1 MLRIPI
7 VISMLA
13 ALAASAPQNQVV
25 SSFTE
30 IWRPSTAGHQTGR
43 QIEAITNEEVE
54 DFRHEAHTR
63 PGRHVQFNDVLEE
76 IEDEETNH
84 RFTTQQ
90 PFDLAKHDEI
100 VGHQT
105 TAGIDSESATTHNTI
120 THTTSKSM
128 VTVFADSH
136 LHDGKCGPAGV
147 APHFLAQETRAPAH
161 HYCTSS
167 GYAWP
172 DGSGHPAWEADFGRY
187 TDGFTAGP
195 NGEYDGNR
203 VVYIIP
209 AAGGSY
215 VVVNNEK
222 DCVTDLY
229 FCTEEV
235 RCSTHATCIEAIKQ
249 GKCSKQD
256 QVPFPATTTT
266 NYRQEETVQ
275 LPTTPAQQS
284 TQTETTKKVTEVPCD
299 ETSKGTQTETIT
311 KEDHIPAQKPAP
323 VQQSTQT
330 ETITKEDHVPAQEP
344 APVQQSTQTE
354 AVKKEDHVSAQ
365 KPAPVQQ
372 SIQTETTEKVTKA
385 PCDETSKGIQTETIT
400 KEDHIPAQKPAPV
413 QQSTQTETTEKV
425 TKAPCDETSKGT
437 QTKTIKK
444 EDHIPA
450 QKPAP
455 VQQSTQTEP
464 TEKVA
469 KVVPCGP
476 STGVECFDTTRRTET
491 TTRTVNGVTTV
502 IDQKKSENTVPVK
515 PTEQQKATHV
525 PFYPAPVKE
534 HKKDTHVPFYPAPT
548 KEHKKDTHVPFYPA
562 PTKEHKK
569 DTHVPAIITPV
580 VSDVTT
586 TEVVTEKERNCYNV
600 CNDVGAEGSELK
612 DVTMEWCVRM
622 VKVAVKDGKTPCGED
637 VVDAF
642 KRHVREEYFKQF
654 GSTPEEDARLEKEKV
669 HHAAGYTADQA
680 NAAHAQHSAVRTR
693 ELVDKDI
700 KERQHVLELI
710 EKDIAKVKGLLAG
723 KTLSDPERANMEKEL
738 VRLQKEEKTVLATL
752 AALESEYHAFNTVA
766 PVIVAEANKE
776 VAADKKRNTAEHD
789 NLLHTTTSAKTTSD
803 ILELISLHKR
813 SHEAAV
819 TSEELAKLEIAVKAT
834 TESFQSL
841 KASNTFTSEDLAKIE
856 KAFADLNKAL
866 AGSNKAQ

>member
-13 ALAASAPQNQVV
+13 ALAAAAPQNQVT

-54 DFRHEAHTR
+54 DFHREAHTR

-84 RFTTQQ
+84 RFSTKN
-90 PFDLAKHDEI
+90 PIDLDGLDEI
-100 VGHQT
+100 SGHQT
-105 TAGIDSESATTHNTI
+105 TAGIGSENATTHDTI
-120 THTTSKSM
+120 AHTTSKSM
-128 VTVFADSH
+128 VTVFADSR

-222 DCVTDLY
+222 DCITDLY

-256 QVPFPATTTT
+256 QVPFPAATTT
-266 NYRQEETVQ
+266 NYRQEETAQ

-284 TQTETTKKVTEVPCD
+284 THTETTEKVTEVPCD
-299 ETSKGTQTETIT
+299 ETSKGTQTETII
-311 KEDHIPAQKPAP
+311 KENHIPAQQPAP

-330 ETITKEDHVPAQEP
+330 ETIIKEDHIPAQQP

-354 AVKKEDHVSAQ
+354 
-365 KPAPVQQ
+365 
-372 SIQTETTEKVTKA
+372 TTEKMTKV
-385 PCDETSKGIQTETIT
+385 PCDETSKGTQTKTLI

-413 QQSTQTETTEKV
+413 QQSTQTETTEKM
-425 TKAPCDETSKGT
+425 TKVPCDETSKGT
-437 QTKTIKK
+437 QTKTIIK

-455 VQQSTQTEP
+455 VQQSTQTE
-464 TEKVA
+464 TTKKVA
-469 KVVPCGP
+469 KDIPCGP
-476 STGVECFDTTRRTET
+476 GTGVECFDTTRRIET

-515 PTEQQKATHV
+515 PTKEQKATHI
-525 PFYPAPVKE
+525 PFYPAPIKE
-534 HKKDTHVPFYPAPT
+534 DKKDTQ
-548 KEHKKDTHVPFYPA
+548 
-562 PTKEHKK
+562 
-569 DTHVPAIITPV
+569 VPAIITPV

-586 TEVVTEKERNCYNV
+586 TKVVTEKERNCYNV

-642 KRHVREEYFKQF
+642 KRHIREEYFKRF

-669 HHAAGYTADQA
+669 HHAAGYTANQA

-710 EKDIAKVKGLLAG
+710 EKDIATVKGLLAS
-723 KTLSDPERANMEKEL
+723 KTLSDLERANMEKEL
-738 VRLQKEEKTVLATL
+738 ARLQKEEKTVLDTL
-752 AALESEYHAFNTVA
+752 AALEKEYHTFNSVA
-766 PVIVAEANKE
+766 PVIVTEANKE
-776 VAADKKRNTAEHD
+776 VAADKKLNTAEHD

-813 SHEAAV
+813 SHESAV
-819 TSEELAKLEIAVKAT
+819 TSEDLAKLKIAVKET
-834 TESFQSL
+834 TEAFQSL

-856 KAFADLNKAL
+856 KAFADLNKTL